1 MAAKAAPRQRLDR
14 LVVERGLAPTREQAQ
29 ALILAGAIRVG
40 GLPAAKPGHAV
51 PADAEITLAASPP
64 PYASRAGAKLAA
76 ALDAFAIPVA
86 GRVALDVGSST
97 GGFTDCLLQRGARRV
112 HAVDAGTNQMVWRLR
127 TDPRVHLLENT
138 NARYL
143 RARDLGAG
151 EAPGLLT
158 VDVSFISVTLLLPAL
173 APLLA
178 PGADAVILVKPQF
191 ECGRA
196 AVGKGGIVRDAAA
209 RQAAVERV
217 AAAVRAAGGECRGA
231 LPSPVLGAR
240 GNQEWLLAARF
251 PA

>member
-1 MAAKAAPRQRLDR
+1 MAGKSAPKRRLDR

-40 GLPAAKPGHAV
+40 GAPAAKPGHLI
-51 PADAEITLAASPP
+51 PADAAIVLAAAPP

-143 RARDLGAG
+143 RASDLG
-151 EAPGLLT
+151 EAPVLLT
-158 VDVSFISVTLLLPAL
+158 VDVAFISVTLLLPAL

-191 ECGRA
+191 ECGRE
-196 AVGKGGIVRDAAA
+196 AVGKGGIVRDPAA

-217 AAAVRAAGGECRGA
+217 AAAVRVAGGEPRGA

>member
-1 MAAKAAPRQRLDR
+1 MAARPAPKQRLDR
-14 LVVERGLAPTREQAQ
+14 LLVERGLAPTREQAQ
-29 ALILAGAIRVG
+29 ALILAGAIRVAG
-40 GLPAAKPGHAV
+40 APAPKPGHAV
-51 PADAEITLAASPP
+51 PADAAIALVAAPA

-112 HAVDAGTNQMVWRLR
+112 HAVDAGTNQMIWRLR

-143 RARDLGAG
+143 RAADVG
-151 EAPGLLT
+151 EAPDLLA
-158 VDVSFISVTLLLPAL
+158 VDVAFISATLLLPAL

-178 PGADAVILVKPQF
+178 PRADAVILVKPQF

-196 AVGKGGIVRDAAA
+196 AVGKGGIVRDPAA

-217 AAAVRAAGGECRGA
+217 AAAVRAAGGAPVGA
-231 LPSPVLGAR
+231 IPSPVLGAR